1 MIDARSDTVPATA
14 ETNSTSNATR
24 LLCAGAYLDDTYRR
38 AVIHELFVEQYRH
51 IAPSYGYDV
60 VPVLGHALAAR
71 RLRLLQSALV
81 LAALLLFFL
90 LMISGLIDF
99 PLAFVLFAWA
109 CWCSAF
115 LLRVVAVETL
125 VRRLKPARRGRGFD
139 GGYPRNDRLLDER
152 VAELR
157 EQQNASREVI
167 YYGGFEP
174 FVGAGVSLGS
184 WSNAELLVEA
194 PPNPLLPDDP
204 PAAATAAA
212 ARAGTGEG
220 VIPFTVADITNYVAE
235 HLRRDLCE
243 HPEPGDPIENLVI
256 ERRKYAKAV
265 ADTASERIDLTR
277 RSSRIHWEETHDAA
291 REYLCVRIG
300 SWEQELVTS
309 MFVGFDLKGNT
320 LHTEFYPYVLPPISA
335 AFHLVDQLPDQL
347 TPRLL
352 GRIAWDSAR
361 GLIGETLRAL
371 TCPLAERLPNAA
383 NVTEAID
390 KQLAKTVGPASSSL
404 GVARYARH
412 RIDRGARYS
421 VRELA
426 TPNRMQH
433 FFQRADRDK
442 YKQIVERSLLRT
454 IELFLEEHNVDLTD
468 HRAAQ
473 ANILSQKFGDVH
485 NYAPNAVTSQGNR
498 GRQFLRQA
506 TGRST
511 SSDDRH

>member
-1 MIDARSDTVPATA
+1 MIDERSDTVPAAAGTA
-14 ETNSTSNATR
+14 TTSNATR

-38 AVIHELFVEQYRH
+38 AVIRELLVERYRH

-71 RLRLLQSALV
+71 RLRLLQSAVVVTGLI
-81 LAALLLFFL
+81 LFFL

-99 PLAFVLFAWA
+99 PVAFLLFAWA
-109 CWCSAF
+109 SWCAAF

-125 VRRLKPARRGRGFD
+125 VHRLKPARRGRGFD
-139 GGYPRNDRLLDER
+139 GGYPGNARLLQDR
-152 VAELR
+152 VEELR

-174 FVGAGVSLGS
+174 FVGAGFSLGS
-184 WSNAELLVEA
+184 WSSAELLLEA
-194 PPNPLLPDDP
+194 PPNPLLEDEP
-204 PAAATAAA
+204 PR
-212 ARAGTGEG
+212 AREGAGTG
-220 VIPFTVADITNYVAE
+220 VIPFTVDEITDYVAE
-235 HLRRDLCE
+235 HLRHDLRE
-243 HPEPGDPIENLVI
+243 HAEPGDPIENLVI

-265 ADTASERIDLTR
+265 ADSASERIDATMR
-277 RSSRIHWEETHDAA
+277 ASRIHWEETHDAA
-291 REYLCVRIG
+291 REYLCVRVG

-320 LHTEFYPYVLPPISA
+320 LHTEFYPYLLPPISA
-335 AFHLVDQLPDQL
+335 VFHLVDQLPDEL
-347 TPRLL
+347 RPRLL
-352 GRIAWDSAR
+352 GRIAWDCAR

-371 TCPLAERLPNAA
+371 RGPLAERLPNTTNITAS
-383 NVTEAID
+383 VD
-390 KQLAKTVGPASSSL
+390 KQLAKSIGPASANL

-426 TPNRMQH
+426 TPNRLQH
-433 FFQRADRDK
+433 FFQKSDRDK
-442 YKQIVERSLLRT
+442 YTQIVERSLLRT

-511 SSDDRH
+511 SSEGGH